1 MNVRDKIN
9 ELTREYKNSL
19 VGMVDGKATVEQQK
33 ETTEILESINFY
45 TTRLMLFGN
54 DEIEGT

>member
-9 ELTREYKNSL
+9 ELTDEYKNSL
-19 VGMVDGKATVEQQK
+19 VAVVDGKATVEQQK
-33 ETTEILESINFY
+33 ETAEILESINFY

>member
-9 ELTREYKNSL
+9 ELTDEYKKSL
-19 VGMVDGKATVEQQK
+19 VGVVDGNATMKQQA
-33 ETTEILESINFY
+33 ETAAIINSINFY
-45 TTRLMLFGN
+45 TSRLMFFGN